1 MDATSF
7 PAEGTAPPSPAPR
20 SQPPWSSGAR
30 APITQASLRGE
41 PRPGWTSALLDVDAD
56 WRGLA
61 GRVATGA
68 ALSAVYGVALG
79 AREGGSALLV
89 HAIGVPAALLAVCT
103 LGLPALFIV
112 LALFDAPLSPIKAA
126 GAAARGCTSAG
137 LVLAGLAPLVALYV
151 VGSDTAGGA
160 ALAGGLG
167 LCLGGLLGL
176 RHLVSTMREALARSD
191 SATKLLAGAAQLAF
205 ALFAIVLAWR
215 IWVALLPLI
224 GGAS

>member
-41 PRPGWTSALLDVDAD
+41 PRPGWTSTLLDVDAD

-126 GAAARGCTSAG
+126 GAAAR
-137 LVLAGLAPLVALYV
+137 
-151 VGSDTAGGA
+151 
-160 ALAGGLG
+160 
-167 LCLGGLLGL
+167 
-176 RHLVSTMREALARSD
+176 RRAR
-191 SATKLLAGAAQLAF
+191 A
-205 ALFAIVLAWR
+205 R
-215 IWVALLPLI
+215 
-224 GGAS
+224 

>member
-7 PAEGTAPPSPAPR
+7 PPGGLHPPAPAARSHARAAPPIAH
-20 SQPPWSSGAR
+20 
-30 APITQASLRGE
+30 APIPGE
-41 PRPGWTSALLDVDAD
+41 PRPGWTSALLDVDSD

-61 GRVATGA
+61 ARVATGA
-68 ALSAVYGVALG
+68 ALSAVYGGALG
-79 AREGGSALLV
+79 ARDGGTALLV

-112 LALFDAPLSPIKAA
+112 LSLFDAPLSPIKAA
-126 GAAARGCTSAG
+126 GAAARGCASAG
-137 LVLAGLAPLVALYV
+137 LVLAGLAPLAALYV
-151 VGSDTAGGA
+151 VGSDTAAGA

-167 LCLGGLLGL
+167 LGLGGLLGL
-176 RHLVSTMREALARSD
+176 RHLVATMREALARSD
-191 SATKLLAGAAQLAF
+191 SATRLLAGGAQVAF
-205 ALFAIVLAWR
+205 ALFAIVLGWR